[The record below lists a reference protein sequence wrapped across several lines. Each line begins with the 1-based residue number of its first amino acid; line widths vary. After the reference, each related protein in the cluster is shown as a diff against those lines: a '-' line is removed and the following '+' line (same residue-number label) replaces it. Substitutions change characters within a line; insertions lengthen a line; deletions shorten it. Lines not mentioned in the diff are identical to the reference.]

1 MKSAIRRLR
10 HNERRAAELRFLTLE
25 ALRAYIKMFIDGERE
40 APDDGLLA
48 LIAGSDDR
56 ENRISIHNEVWFPI
70 EETVELPSK
79 KLYASMRE
87 QVQDGVYAPDL
98 EEEGLHVACIRAL
111 GMQDQGAEIMGE
123 GEVVDRGTVVGIT
136 FVDGS
141 EAMFVIDSDGYIKT
155 AGSTHPV
162 AEIELYRMEK
172 PIWEPDDLRRDLS
185 REQGEE
191 LISKLQEQ
199 DYVDAMINGLA
210 TATPREMDIFPAS
223 I

>member
-56 ENRISIHNEVWFPI
+56 ENRITVHNEVWFPI
-70 EETVELPSK
+70 EETEELPSK
-79 KLYASMRE
+79 MLYASIKE
-87 QVQDGVYAPDL
+87 QIQDGVYTPEL
-98 EEEGLHVACIRAL
+98 EEDSLHVACIRTL

-123 GEVVDRGTVVGIT
+123 DGVIDKGTVVGIT

-141 EAMFVIDSDGYIKT
+141 EAMFVIDSEGYIKT

-162 AEIELYRMEK
+162 AEIELYHIEK
-172 PIWEPDDLRRDLS
+172 PIWEPDDLSRIMLS
-185 REQGEE
+185 
-191 LISKLQEQ
+191 L
-199 DYVDAMINGLA
+199 DYDGDTVTNSRYA
-210 TATPREMDIFPAS
+210 
-223 I
+223 